1 MLIPFVWEEID
12 VTPTTSTARAKVPG
26 GWLVNILCN
35 GRPNFEMSTTF
46 VADEKHEWDTT
57 K

>member
-26 GWLVNILCN
+26 GWLVNFLCN